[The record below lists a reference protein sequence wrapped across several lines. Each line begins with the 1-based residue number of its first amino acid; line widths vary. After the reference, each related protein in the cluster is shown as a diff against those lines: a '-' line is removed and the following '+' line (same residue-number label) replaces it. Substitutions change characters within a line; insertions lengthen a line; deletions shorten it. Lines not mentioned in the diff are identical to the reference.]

1 MAEYQILYW
10 HDIPLQ
16 VRVGSRPSRVRLELA
31 PRFQD
36 TVDRVAMAAG
46 LTDTDEYLDGFR
58 WGETQE
64 REGSDEEVAAA
75 LVSELETAYPQLDWQ
90 RSVRAI
96 RAEEADNESE

>member
-16 VRVGSRPSRVRLELA
+16 VRVGSRRSRVRLELA

-36 TVDRVAMAAG
+36 AVDRAAMAAG
-46 LTDTDEYLDGFR
+46 LTGTDEYLDGFH

-64 REGSDEEVAAA
+64 RAGSEEEVAATV
-75 LVSELETAYPQLDWQ
+75 VSELETAYPQLDWQ
-90 RSVRAI
+90 RSVRTI
-96 RAEEADNESE
+96 RAEEAGQESK